1 VPARA
6 VLELLGKGGG
16 FIVEREQ
23 TESRAKL
30 HAAWQAVAKRLLD
43 AGYDPED
50 VFETMAAV
58 ALDRSLPDGRQPSS
72 RRNEVAVERMNG
84 PQRG

>member
-1 VPARA
+1 M
-6 VLELLGKGGG
+6 
-16 FIVEREQ
+16 EREQ

-43 AGYDPED
+43 AGYDPDD

-58 ALDRSLPDGRQPSS
+58 ALDRSLPDGRRPPATA
-72 RRNEVAVERMNG
+72 NELGVERGNG
-84 PQRG
+84 TPMPPAWLKRA

>member
-1 VPARA
+1 
-6 VLELLGKGGG
+6 
-16 FIVEREQ
+16 VEREQ

-43 AGYDPED
+43 AGYDPDD

-58 ALDRSLPDGRQPSS
+58 ALDRSLPDGRHPSPGQG
-72 RRNEVAVERMNG
+72 EVAVDRING
-84 PQRG
+84 TPPAPAWLRRA